1 MKWYPYLE
9 VMAKR
14 PKAIKYT
21 RFFNELP
28 LMWKNYLESQD
39 RERKKLTIT
48 ALMKMM
54 EGDDEEGLINATRA
68 LEETLRRGVSDIDS
82 VLVTYYRIKNQ
93 GSPIKEIEVP
103 DSVPPVKEYQVDIG
117 VYDSLY
123 RKEIYP

>member
-1 MKWYPYLE
+1 MDGTLFRNEWNQCPDSVGRMLRIIQESMKWYPYLE

-28 LMWKNYLESQD
+28 DIWKDYLESQD

-54 EGDDEEGLINATRA
+54 EGDDEEGLVNATRA
-68 LEETLRRGVSDIDS
+68 LAETLRRGVRDIYSKVD
-82 VLVTYYRIKNQ
+82 
-93 GSPIKEIEVP
+93 PI
-103 DSVPPVKEYQVDIG
+103 VKTENK
-117 VYDSLY
+117 LF
-123 RKEIYP
+123 